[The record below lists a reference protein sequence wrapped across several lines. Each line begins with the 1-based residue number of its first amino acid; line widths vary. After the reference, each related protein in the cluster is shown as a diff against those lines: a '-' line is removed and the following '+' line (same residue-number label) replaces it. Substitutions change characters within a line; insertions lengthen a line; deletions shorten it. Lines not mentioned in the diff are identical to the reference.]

1 MTFADR
7 SDAGRRLAE
16 HLAHV
21 NLPEPA
27 VFALPRGGVPVGYE
41 VAVRLR
47 APLDVIVAR
56 KIGAPFQPELGV
68 GALAEGGVTVVDERS
83 LERLGLTLEGLAG
96 TIAAERAELARRVE
110 RYRGDRDLQTV
121 EGRTVIVVDDGL
133 ATGVTARAALRS
145 LRLHRPRRLVLAVP
159 VGPPGAADAIGPD
172 ADEVIVLE
180 APAQL
185 AAVGQWYR
193 DFTQTSDETVVELLR
208 RGR

>member
-1 MTFADR
+1 MSFADR
-7 SDAGRRLAE
+7 TDAGRRLAE
-16 HLAHV
+16 HLAHLDLV
-21 NLPEPA
+21 DPV

-41 VAVRLR
+41 VASRLG

-68 GALAEGGVTVVDERS
+68 GALAEGGVTVVDEHN

-96 TIAAERAELARRVE
+96 TIAAEGAELARRVE
-110 RYRGDRDLQTV
+110 RYRGDAPMQSAT
-121 EGRTVIVVDDGL
+121 GRTAIVVDDGL

-145 LRLHRPRRLVLAVP
+145 LREHRPRRLILAVP
-159 VGPPGAADAIGPD
+159 VAPPGAADAIGPD

-180 APAQL
+180 APPQL

-193 DFTQTSDETVVELLR
+193 DFTQTSDETVVDLMG
-208 RGR
+208 RGH